1 MQYPNDIPR
10 EWIVKNRGPRR
21 ILHRSYVC
29 TVLNKF
35 KMKLINI
42 VKSLWQYVSHENLTR
57 FSVLTV
63 VVMQIQGF

>member
-10 EWIVKNRGPRR
+10 EDSKKRGSRS

-29 TVLNKF
+29 TDLNKF
-35 KMKLINI
+35 KMKLINM
-42 VKSLWQYVSHENLTR
+42 VKSLWQYVGYENLTR

-63 VVMQIQGF
+63 VVMKIQGF